1 MDAQNTDQ
9 VEPQPHAAMEVRKHF
24 SQNALA
30 KRSVGSANGIQL
42 TKHAIRRGQ
51 ELNFCSLGGMIQSVD
66 FIPLEV
72 SKWNHATT

>member
-42 TKHAIRRGQ
+42 TKHAIAWTGT
-51 ELNFCSLGGMIQSVD
+51 ELLFLGWHDTKCGLHSTGS
-66 FIPLEV
+66 F
-72 SKWNHATT
+72 